1 MVANRS
7 LHFIILFGWLAI
19 LAAIR
24 PIHAQEPDVARL
36 IHPDVAERLSLVDT
50 QRAEIQKLLQSRA
63 EAVVAPANASNK
75 AAIKADFNAKILA
88 LLTAEQRA
96 KFLESPI
103 PKKLMFQF
111 REMKWDAV
119 LDWFAGQQ
127 DLTLVMDQI
136 PPGTF
141 TYSDTRSYS
150 PSEGIDLLN
159 SVLMTRNFSLVRR
172 EKMLVVMALNDSIPI
187 ELLPRVKLD
196 ELSQRGRFELVS
208 VIFPLGGRAIE
219 AVLSE
224 VKPFLTSYGRAVPL
238 AQGTQLLVIETAGK
252 MQTINELIASV
263 PLPKVDPKSPPPPPP
278 QPVFASYPLGNLDA
292 ARTLETIRKLI
303 ASEQITV
310 DAKGGVL
317 SAFVVPGQQTAVK
330 LAIDQMLASA
340 TQLPQLE
347 AVAYQLAGST
357 ADEIK
362 KQVLNL
368 APNATVTA
376 TTDRV
381 LVIARAEEQNLIRKS
396 LIAIDVVPVDGGKS
410 MKVFEIDPA
419 LTTLVE
425 TALKSFLP
433 KGQIASNTKSG
444 SIVVRATEE
453 ELRIAGEMIEIWK
466 RSQSAN
472 QLQLRTFPL
481 EQLADAKWLANITR
495 IAPTANTWLSED
507 GRQLTLLAMNTEIE
521 TVERMLPQLLRLIPK
536 VEERKLQIYA
546 LSKSQLARR
555 TSLTDLP
562 PHLLNIK
569 IVDGVNKQELLVW
582 ATEGQHIEFA
592 KLLESL
598 DQPAPATMPTLPKSY
613 PITFQETTVVL
624 QILATE
630 FPEAKI
636 TADADGSSLTVLAD
650 EKSHLKLDARIQTFN
665 EQLPKK
671 SPISLES
678 YSVRGMT
685 AATLQVALTPL
696 LTKARVNVDSVHNR
710 LLVGADAK
718 THQEIAE
725 LITAL
730 SEKMTVDQQPIV
742 VAYPI
747 ENALPSQVKILFDQL
762 ALGTTSIADD
772 KLKQLVVTGPLEAQ
786 AIAKTTITQ
795 IDRPMQAGTAKEI
808 RSYEAKRLQAATL
821 LPVLQK
827 LWPDMQLSA
836 DPTANRIIGS
846 GTVKELDQLDVAMQR
861 LLSSPDGKP
870 QFVKTYP
877 VPAGDMLTLAT
888 ILGQIAPQA
897 LVSSD
902 IPSRTVTVWANDE
915 QQERVQQALEQI
927 AKTAQAAKEA
937 ATYTVKPT
945 QVVALQASLLSLFP
959 TAGVASVPT
968 SGQLIV
974 VATPEQQKRIAEVI
988 DLMSGGPNAA
998 ERTIKV
1004 FRIEPERVELATML
1018 TALQATLPS
1027 QVRLESNPT
1036 NNTILAIGT
1045 REELELVSAKVDEL
1059 QKQLPTPEA
1068 STSSIYQLKHAST
1081 AGAIAILLPLV
1092 PKATLVQDPASR
1104 TIAATAKP
1112 WEHQKIRELLDLYDL
1127 PKTPATYNVK
1137 PTQLTVIQT
1146 SLRTLFPLI
1155 ELTSDATSGQ
1165 LIVVATAEQHKRI
1178 EEVLELMLNGP
1189 NAAEKT
1195 IKVFVVDQERVDQVS
1210 LLSALQA
1217 TLPAQ
1222 IRFESNVRNGTL
1234 LAIGTP
1240 EELAVVADKI
1250 VKLEQ
1255 ELSLP
1260 EGNTTAVYPLKH
1272 GNTVSALTILQSL
1285 VPRATVVQDPTSKT
1299 ISASAKA
1306 REHQKISEFIRAFDV
1321 PKSSN
1326 LDTRVYR
1333 LKQANAL
1340 GLATVLTSLMP
1351 DASVFGSREEGVLIA
1366 TATSEQHKR
1375 IDAIV
1380 KDFDVEIRDSETRVF
1395 SIGKGNA
1402 ATLKVAL
1409 QGFSPKASTTADTAT
1424 NSLIV
1429 TAPTGEMER
1438 IAQIVSEVE
1447 TGNSKPKLTRY
1458 YSLVAAEPTPVAK
1471 ALLESFPKSGFS
1483 ADSTSGGVFATATEE
1498 EHVAIAQVINEI
1510 NEQPTKL
1517 PTLRAFVLKHAN
1529 PASVAETLQ
1538 NAFGRR
1544 STAGISFSR
1553 DAKSVFV
1560 VGSHQEQLVAE
1571 QIIEQFDAPKSSRE
1585 SKRLQLFPVSGA
1597 DGKAITTSIESLFKD
1612 DASSIEVKY
1621 DPLHE
1626 QLFVTGNE
1634 TQLRLVEETI
1644 RQFAPPNRELEIIQ
1658 LNAIDPMSFKLA
1670 ADALFQDEPLTTAPS
1685 ISVDTSQ
1692 QQILVRATKDQLE
1705 SLKKL
1710 LKQMGE
1716 SQVPKASAGAG
1727 SGRLRFV
1734 PVTRNSKRLLED
1746 IQELWPTLRSNPIN
1760 IVNPQSMERSNQQV
1774 VPQSNES
1781 KPEPNAAPVPAAPKK
1796 PDTLG
1801 TVLGNPFKRL
1811 TSAAVDQL
1819 PQQAAEQQSS
1829 PIIVV
1834 TGEDQWTIAS
1844 DDAEALELFSRLIDT
1859 LMSPK
1864 VTPIA
1869 TAGNY
1874 SVYILHH
1881 ADAKHLQELLV
1892 DLFGSGSNRRS
1903 SIGDA
1908 MQRVKIVA
1916 DPRINGLV
1924 IGGNR
1929 SDRKIVE
1936 ELLAVFD
1943 SKDLLDTIQEI
1954 SPSIVQLRN
1963 ASAKNVVEVLRE
1975 VYRSQLKTGAGR
1987 DPITI
1992 PEGVS
1997 AEVATVLQQ
2006 INAQSAGPLL
2016 TAAIDDTT
2024 NAIVLR
2030 GPAMLIEE
2038 VKLFIDKLDQ
2048 QSGSASSR
2056 RIQLLRLES
2065 TNSKNLEKA
2074 LNLLRSK

>member
-1 MVANRS
+1 MIANRS
-7 LHFIILFGWLAI
+7 FFFICFFALA
-19 LAAIR
+19 LAFLYASR
-24 PIHAQEPDVARL
+24 PADAQEPDVARL

-63 EAVVAPANASNK
+63 EAIIAPANAADK
-75 AAIKADFNAKILA
+75 DAIKADFTAKILA
-88 LLTAEQRA
+88 LLTNEQRD

-111 REMKWDAV
+111 REMKWDDV

-172 EKMLVVMALNDSIPI
+172 ERMLVVMALNESIPI
-187 ELLPRVKLD
+187 ELIPRVKLD
-196 ELSQRGRFELVS
+196 ELSNRGRFELVS

-224 VKPFLTSYGRAVPL
+224 VKPFLSSYGRAVPL
-238 AQGTQLLVIETAGK
+238 AQGTQLLVIETGGK

-263 PLPKVDPKSPPPPPP
+263 PLPKVDPKTAPPPPP
-278 QPVFASYPLGNLDA
+278 QPEFVAYPLGNLDA
-292 ARTLETIRKLI
+292 ARALETIRKLI
-303 ASEQITV
+303 PSEQITV
-310 DAKGGVL
+310 DAKTGVL
-317 SAFVVPGQQTAVK
+317 SAYLVPAQQTAVK
-330 LAIDQMLASA
+330 LAIDQMIASVS
-340 TQLPQLE
+340 QLPSLE
-347 AVAYQLAGST
+347 SVAYQLAGAT
-357 ADEIK
+357 AEDIR

-368 APNATVTA
+368 APNATVA
-376 TTDRV
+376 VSTDRV

-396 LIAIDVVPVDGGKS
+396 LVAIDVVPVDGGKS
-410 MKVFEIDPA
+410 MKVFEIDPT
-419 LTTLVE
+419 LTTIVE

-433 KGQIASNTKSG
+433 KGQIASNSKSG
-444 SIVVRATEE
+444 SVVIRGSEE

-472 QLQLRTFPL
+472 QLQLKSFPL

-495 IAPTANTWLSED
+495 IAPAANAWLSDD
-507 GRQLTLLAMNTEIE
+507 GRQLTLLAMNNDIQ
-521 TVERMLPQLLRLIPK
+521 TVERMLPQLLSLIPK
-536 VEERKLQIYA
+536 PEERKLQIYA

-555 TSLTDLP
+555 ASLTDLP
-562 PHLLNIK
+562 PQLLNAK

-582 ATEGQHIEFA
+582 ATQSQHTEFA

-598 DQPAPATMPTLPKSY
+598 DQPSQATIPTIPKSY
-613 PITFQETTVVL
+613 PITFQETAVVL
-624 QILATE
+624 QILTVE

-636 TADADGSSLTVLAD
+636 TADLDGKALTVLAD
-650 EKSHLKLDARIQTFN
+650 DKTHTQLESRIKTFN
-665 EQLPKK
+665 DQLPKK
-671 SPISLES
+671 SPITLES

-718 THQEIAE
+718 THQEIAA

-742 VAYPI
+742 VAYSI
-747 ENALPSQVKILFDQL
+747 ENALPSQVKIVFDQL
-762 ALGTTSIADD
+762 ALGTLSIADD
-772 KLKQLVVTGPLEAQ
+772 KLKQLIVTGPLEAQ
-786 AIAKTTITQ
+786 AIAKSTITQ
-795 IDRPMQAGTAKEI
+795 IDRPIQSGMAKEI

-827 LWPDMQLSA
+827 LWPDLQLSA
-836 DPTANRIIGS
+836 DATANRIIGS
-846 GTVKELDQLDVAMQR
+846 GSVKELDQLDAAMQR
-861 LLSSPDGKP
+861 LISSPDGKP
-870 QFVKTYP
+870 QLVKTYP
-877 VPAGDMLTLAT
+877 VAAGDMLTLAT

-897 LVSSD
+897 VISTD
-902 IPSRTVTVWANDE
+902 IPSRTVTVWASED

-927 AKTAQAAKEA
+927 AKTAQAAKET

-959 TAGVASVPT
+959 TAGVAVVPVT
-968 SGQLIV
+968 GQLIV

-988 DLMSGGPNAA
+988 ELMSGGPSAA

-1004 FRIEPERVELATML
+1004 FRIEPERVDLATML

-1027 QVRLESNPT
+1027 QIRLESNPI
-1036 NNTILAIGT
+1036 NSTILAIGT
-1045 REELELVSAKVDEL
+1045 PEELELVSAKFEEL
-1059 QKQLPTPEA
+1059 IKQLPILEGF
-1068 STSSIYQLKHAST
+1068 TSSIYQLKHTST
-1081 AGAIAILLPLV
+1081 AGAMAILLPLV
-1092 PKATLVQDPASR
+1092 PKATLVQDAASR
-1104 TIAATAKP
+1104 TIAATAKSL
-1112 WEHQKIRELLDLYDL
+1112 EHQKIKELLELYDL
-1127 PKTPATYNVK
+1127 PKSPATYNVK
-1137 PTQLTVIQT
+1137 PTQLTIVQT

-1155 ELTSDATSGQ
+1155 DITSDPTSGQ
-1165 LIVVATAEQHKRI
+1165 LIVVATADQHERI
-1178 EEVLELMLNGP
+1178 NEVIELMLNGP

-1195 IKVFVVDQERVDQVS
+1195 IQVFAVDQERVDQVA

-1240 EELAVVADKI
+1240 KELAMVADKV
-1250 VKLEQ
+1250 VKLER
-1255 ELSLP
+1255 ELSVS
-1260 EGNTTAVYPLKH
+1260 EANTTAVYPLKY
-1272 GNTVSALTILQSL
+1272 GNTLSALTILQSL
-1285 VPRATVVQDPTSKT
+1285 VPRATVVQDAASKT
-1299 ISASAKA
+1299 ISASARA
-1306 REHQKISEFIRAFDV
+1306 REHQKIKEFFQAFDV

-1333 LKQANAL
+1333 LRQANAL
-1340 GLATVLTSLMP
+1340 GLSTVLTSLMP
-1351 DASVFGSREEGVLIA
+1351 DATVFGSREEGVLIA

-1375 IDAIV
+1375 IEAVV
-1380 KDFDVEIRDSETRVF
+1380 KDFDVDIRDSETRVF
-1395 SIGKGNA
+1395 PIGKGDA
-1402 ATLKVAL
+1402 ATLKNAL

-1429 TAPTGEMER
+1429 TAPKDEMER
-1438 IAQIVSEVE
+1438 IAQIVAEVE
-1447 TGNSKPKLTRY
+1447 TGGSKPKLTRY
-1458 YSLVAAEPTPVAK
+1458 YSLVAADPIPVAK
-1471 ALLESFPKSGFS
+1471 ALLDSFTKSGFS
-1483 ADSTSGGVFATATEE
+1483 ADSMSGGVFATATEE
-1498 EHVAIAQVINEI
+1498 DHIAIAQVIDEI
-1510 NEQPTKL
+1510 NKQPTKL
-1517 PTLRAFVLKHAN
+1517 PALKAFVLKHAN
-1529 PASVAETLQ
+1529 PAAVAETLQ

-1560 VGSHQEQLVAE
+1560 VGSNQEQLVAE
-1571 QIIEQFDAPKSSRE
+1571 KIIEQFDAPKSTSE
-1585 SKRLQLFPVSGA
+1585 AKRLQLFPLSRA
-1597 DGKAITTSIESLFKD
+1597 DGKAITTSIESLFKE
-1612 DASSIEVKY
+1612 DASTIDVRY
-1621 DPLHE
+1621 DPTQE

-1634 TQLRLVEETI
+1634 SQIRLVEETI
-1644 RQFAPPNRELEIIQ
+1644 RQFAPPKRELEIIQ

-1670 ADALFQDEPLTTAPS
+1670 ADALFQDEPMSTAPTIS
-1685 ISVDTSQ
+1685 IDSNQ
-1692 QQILVRATKDQLE
+1692 QQILVRATKEQLE
-1705 SLKKL
+1705 SLRRL

-1716 SQVPKASAGAG
+1716 SQVPKMSGG

-1734 PVTRNSKRLLED
+1734 PVPRNSKRLLED
-1746 IQELWPTLRSNPIN
+1746 IRELWPTIRSNPMN
-1760 IVNPQSMERSNQQV
+1760 IVNPV
-1774 VPQSNES
+1774 VNPVVNPQSA
-1781 KPEPNAAPVPAAPKK
+1781 EPAALAPKK
-1796 PDTLG
+1796 LDILG
-1801 TVLGNPFKRL
+1801 GLISSPFHRL
-1811 TSAAVDQL
+1811 ASASIGQDSQQNAVQQSAA
-1819 PQQAAEQQSS
+1819 
-1829 PIIVV
+1829 IIVV

-1844 DDAEALELFSRLIDT
+1844 DDMEALDLFSNLVET

-1869 TAGNY
+1869 TAGNF
-1874 SVYILHH
+1874 SIYILRH

-1954 SPSIVQLRN
+1954 SPTIVSLRN
-1963 ASAKNVVEVLRE
+1963 ASAKNVVDVLKE
-1975 VYRSQLKTGAGR
+1975 VYRSQLRTGAGR

-2016 TAAIDDTT
+2016 TAAMDDT
-2024 NAIVLR
+2024 NNSIVLR
-2030 GPAMLIEE
+2030 GPAILIEE

-2048 QSGSASSR
+2048 QSGSATSR